1 MSEAALAAMFFYDAP
16 GDTSGVLIN
25 KLGLR
30 DQKNLAASR
39 SSYHIVTIAG
49 TTPTIDINSYEG
61 FKAIHKHLF
70 GEIYEWAGSERKY
83 TPGRGPLPFA
93 KHESIKSPSH

>member
-30 DQKNLAASR
+30 DQENLKQAEAAITSLR
-39 SSYHIVTIAG
+39 SQELPADSDVH
-49 TTPTIDINSYEG
+49 SYEG
-61 FKAIHKHLF
+61 FKAIHKHSF
-70 GEIYEWAGSERKY
+70 ADIYARAHKIALLQKE
-83 TPGRGPLPFA
+83 LPQVRA
-93 KHESIKSPSH
+93 RQHSQSRYL